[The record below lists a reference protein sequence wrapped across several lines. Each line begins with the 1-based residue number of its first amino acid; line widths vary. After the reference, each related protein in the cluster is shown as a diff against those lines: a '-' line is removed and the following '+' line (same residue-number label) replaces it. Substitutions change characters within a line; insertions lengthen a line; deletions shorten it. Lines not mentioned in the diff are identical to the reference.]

1 MLSLDIIFLISTG
14 KPFADQF
21 SLLQAAQTTNA
32 WIITSGFNMGV
43 MRAVGEA
50 VAEAQSYTY
59 DKNGMTHTLRCIG
72 IAPWGYVLD
81 NKSLIN
87 KNEEVRIIFVFF

>member
-1 MLSLDIIFLISTG
+1 
-14 KPFADQF
+14 
-21 SLLQAAQTTNA
+21 
-32 WIITSGFNMGV
+32 MGV

-59 DKNGMTHTLRCIG
+59 DQNGMTHTLRCIG

-81 NKSLIN
+81 SDPLIKRDGTVSTLN
-87 KNEEVRIIFVFF
+87 MLVFSVLLF